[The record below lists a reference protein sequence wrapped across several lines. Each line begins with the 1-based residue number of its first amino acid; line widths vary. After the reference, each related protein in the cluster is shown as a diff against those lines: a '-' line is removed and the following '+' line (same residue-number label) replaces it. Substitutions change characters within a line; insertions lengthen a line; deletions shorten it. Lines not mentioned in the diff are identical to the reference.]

1 MERVID
7 RLDEWMELTGKN
19 DNRVTVECG
28 LAVGLLNKARR
39 GKSDVG
45 KKAIEKILNK
55 YQDINPTW
63 LVTGYGSMLLG
74 PYDRIN
80 KILELEGLSQRDFE
94 KGTGGLSFLV
104 PGIYKNAQKNPGDPI
119 VLEQWVD
126 SVLKRFPRYSKEWIL
141 YGTPP
146 MMLDGAKINTFIP
159 QNGPELPTQKVP
171 VFELEATAGF
181 SALYRD
187 LSSAASDYISIPNLP
202 PVDGAIYARGDSMS
216 PLIASG
222 DIVIFKK
229 VELHPDNIIWG
240 SIYIVSYTLD
250 GDDYTVLKYIRH
262 SGKEGYIRLESFNPR
277 FDPQDIPS
285 SSITALAIVKASITF
300 HTIG

>member
-1 MERVID
+1 
-7 RLDEWMELTGKN
+7 
-19 DNRVTVECG
+19 
-28 LAVGLLNKARR
+28 
-39 GKSDVG
+39 
-45 KKAIEKILNK
+45 
-55 YQDINPTW
+55 
-63 LVTGYGSMLLG
+63 MLLG

-94 KGTGGLSFLV
+94 KWTGGQSSLV
-104 PGIYKNAQKNPGDPI
+104 PDIYKTGIYKNAQKNPGNPI
-119 VLEQWVD
+119 VLEHWVD

-146 MMLDGAKINTFIP
+146 MMLDGAKINSFVP
-159 QNGPELPTQKVP
+159 QNGSEQPTQKVP
-171 VFELEATAGF
+171 IFELEATAGF
-181 SALYRD
+181 PALYRD

-240 SIYIVSYTLD
+240 SIYIISYTLE

-262 SGKEGYIRLESFNPR
+262 SSKDGYIRLESYNPR

-285 SSITALAIVKASITF
+285 SSITALALVKASITF

>member
-1 MERVID
+1 MTTQD
-7 RLDEWMELTGKN
+7 RIREYCKLKGISIHQFEIQA
-19 DNRVTVECG
+19 G
-28 LAVGLLNKARR
+28 LSNGYVSSMRKGIGINKLEDVLNAFP
-39 GKSDVG
+39 
-45 KKAIEKILNK
+45 
-55 YQDINPTW
+55 DINRDW
-63 LVTGYGSMLLG
+63 LLYGEGNMLLG

-146 MMLDGAKINTFIP
+146 MMLDGAKINSFIP
-159 QNGPELPTQKVP
+159 QNGPERPTQKVP

-187 LSSAASDYISIPNLP
+187 LSSSASDYISIPNLP

-229 VELHPDNIIWG
+229 VELHSDNIIWG
-240 SIYIVSYTLD
+240 SIYIISYTLD

-262 SGKEGYIRLESFNPR
+262 SSKDGYIRLESYNPR

-285 SSITALAIVKASITF
+285 SSITALALVKASITF